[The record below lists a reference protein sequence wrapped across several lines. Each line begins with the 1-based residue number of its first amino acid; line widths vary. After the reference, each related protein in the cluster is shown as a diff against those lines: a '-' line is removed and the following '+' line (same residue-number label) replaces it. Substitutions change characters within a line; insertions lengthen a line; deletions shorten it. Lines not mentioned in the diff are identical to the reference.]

1 MRPRV
6 QSLWPFPR
14 HADKESVSPVRHMRR
29 YLRRRVDV
37 RIRITTD
44 RAGKAPVFG
53 RCNTIG
59 EGGFGA
65 VLTSEPPD
73 SREVWVEF
81 RSPKLTEEL
90 KLKAELRNKQGFQY
104 GFQFITPTPRERS
117 LIMQIFA
124 QGLKSA

>member
-1 MRPRV
+1 
-6 QSLWPFPR
+6 
-14 HADKESVSPVRHMRR
+14 MRR
-29 YLRRRVDV
+29 FLRRRVDV
-37 RIRITTD
+37 RIRISSD
-44 RAGKAPVFG
+44 REGRSPVFG

-65 VLTSEPPD
+65 ILTSEPPD
-73 SREVWVEF
+73 SPQVWVEF

-90 KLKAELRNKQGFQY
+90 KLKAELRNRQGFQY
-104 GFQFITPTPRERS
+104 GFQFITPTQRERN